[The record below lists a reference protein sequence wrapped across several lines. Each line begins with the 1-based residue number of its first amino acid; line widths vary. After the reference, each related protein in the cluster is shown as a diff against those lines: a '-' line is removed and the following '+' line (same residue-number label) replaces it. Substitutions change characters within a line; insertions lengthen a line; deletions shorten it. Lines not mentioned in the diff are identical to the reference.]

1 MIVTSICSS
10 YREGTRYETNIVRRT
25 NRGQGRRKDIE
36 LFLYLCDVID
46 GCTPRG
52 IRMGE
57 ALELHA
63 GHPHEHPVA
72 RVGGQPY
79 QMGGTV
85 IIHLTVHDSPK
96 LSSVRER
103 GEGPDRVSA
112 RQRSHNSS
120 VAGWS
125 PTGPTKRKMQV
136 SDFRNEPQPTEPPRV
151 S

>member
-63 GHPHEHPVA
+63 GHPHEHA
-72 RVGGQPY
+72 RG
-79 QMGGTV
+79 
-85 IIHLTVHDSPK
+85 
-96 LSSVRER
+96 
-103 GEGPDRVSA
+103 
-112 RQRSHNSS
+112 QRSPVDDSASS
-120 VAGWS
+120 GDGAY
-125 PTGPTKRKMQV
+125 RKEG
-136 SDFRNEPQPTEPPRV
+136 RP
-151 S
+151 